1 MKARAGVLTL
11 AVCLAAVAA
20 CFADDLSTGTWK
32 LNEAKSHLGAGITK
46 NSTVI
51 YEPVGDSVKITL
63 DGTDAAGNPTHIVW
77 TGKFDGKDYPV
88 TGGAPSEV
96 RSVRRI
102 NSRTLLTRVKRDG
115 KVIISTRI
123 DLSPDGKSRVVTST
137 VTNAHGQKVKSV
149 AYYDKQ

>member
-1 MKARAGVLTL
+1 MKVRAVLLTL

-20 CFADDLSTGTWK
+20 CLADDLSTGTWK

-46 NSTVI
+46 NSTVT
-51 YEPVGDSVKITL
+51 YEPAGDSVKITL

-88 TGGAPSEV
+88 TGGSGSEV

-102 NSRTLLTRVKRDG
+102 NSRTLVTRVKRDG

-123 DLSPDGKSRVVTST
+123 DYSADGKSRVVTST
-137 VTNAHGQKVKSV
+137 VTNAQGQKVKSV

>member
-1 MKARAGVLTL
+1 MKTKTIVLTAAL
-11 AVCLAAVAA
+11 CVLAAAA
-20 CFADDLSTGTWK
+20 SFASTGNMGTWK

-88 TGGAPSEV
+88 TGGSGSEV

-123 DLSPDGKSRVVTST
+123 VLSPDGKSRVVTST
-137 VTNAHGQKVKSV
+137 VTNAQGQKVKSV